1 MVKTVGFPKQET
13 GEWEKSPEAKN
24 RVLIKLG
31 FDSVRARAVTRRI
44 KWNTPELHTAQP
56 LDYLSH
62 FTSLVT
68 LLNTRYSG

>member
-31 FDSVRARAVTRRI
+31 FDSVRARAV
-44 KWNTPELHTAQP
+44 PELGNDVKAVQTDVP
-56 LDYLSH
+56 YL
-62 FTSLVT
+62 
-68 LLNTRYSG
+68 